1 LQNNSDLENT
11 RAGDQHHK
19 KKQKKK
25 TILISKRLKKKANP
39 FHKNDLATQYEKVLV
54 GILPF
59 SGNTPPLIVA

>member
-39 FHKNDLATQYEKVLV
+39 FHKNDLATQYEKVL
-54 GILPF
+54 
-59 SGNTPPLIVA
+59 S